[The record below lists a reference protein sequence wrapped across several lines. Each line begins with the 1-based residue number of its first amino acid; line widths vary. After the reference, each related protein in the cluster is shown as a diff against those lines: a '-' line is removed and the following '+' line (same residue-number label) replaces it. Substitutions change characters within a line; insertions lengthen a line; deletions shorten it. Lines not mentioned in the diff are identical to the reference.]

1 MKVSAWVAAILLIIF
16 AVAGCEASSDHAAAL
31 SPAND
36 GTVPVSR
43 PIPTVPGSVN
53 GVYEPQMS
61 YAAAARFGALTGTK
75 PNVIVCYSSWGER
88 FQTETADVAQA
99 HGAHLLVQL
108 QPNGVSLS
116 SIAAGQSD
124 QYLRSYAQAVK
135 AFGYPVILSFAHEMN
150 GNWYS
155 WGTGHTTPAQF
166 IAAWRHVVQVF
177 RAEGATNVTW
187 LWTVNA
193 VTAGET
199 DVASWWPGAQWVTWV
214 GIDGYYYQS
223 SDTFSSVFDTTV
235 AEVRRFTKAP
245 VLVAETAVGPGPE
258 AGSQV
263 QGLFAGIRADRLL
276 GEVWFDVAQ
285 DGGLYHQDWHLAD
298 DPAALAAFRA
308 ALGG

>member
-1 MKVSAWVAAILLIIF
+1 MKLSAWAAAILFIIF
-16 AVAGCEASSDHAAAL
+16 AVAGCEASSEHAAAL
-31 SPAND
+31 SPASD